1 MNESLKYFLSEKLEK
16 YQTYVMDKIYDF
28 ETTAEKVIS
37 NMIENSISGQ
47 GENAYKHIIRRHLS
61 MEEKEMVDLALISGQ
76 SQATFAFDN
85 KNIMTH
91 DNISDIKGLLVDAF
105 IENSKEICIEQ
116 LKTEGHMRKLFSYD
130 NGDVI
135 GIGIDSNFN
144 LVSTKTIAFACQT
157 DINPLSET
165 GICITTA
172 YPDLSKSEEVLK
184 TKEQLMEE
192 YNLTEKDMQKFKFRK
207 NHMEI
212 YKENKERLYKANEDR
227 VLKTF
232 LSKNFNR
239 Y

>member
-28 ETTAEKVIS
+28 DTTAEKVIS

-135 GIGIDSNFN
+135 GIGIDANFN
-144 LVSTKTIAFACQT
+144 LVSTSTISFACAT
-157 DINPLSET
+157 DLNPMSDT
-165 GICITTA
+165 WIGITTA
-172 YPDLSKSEEVLK
+172 YPDLSQVKEVLK
-184 TKEQLMEE
+184 TREELIEE
-192 YNLTEKDMQKFKFRK
+192 YGITEKQMHEFKFRK
-207 NHMEI
+207 RHRENFSQKMEKQ
-212 YKENKERLYKANEDR
+212 KEEKSKDR
-227 VLKTF
+227 FKDYLKY
-232 LSKNFNR
+232 NFNR
-239 Y
+239 

>member
-28 ETTAEKVIS
+28 DTTAEKVIS

-130 NGDVI
+130 N
-135 GIGIDSNFN
+135 
-144 LVSTKTIAFACQT
+144 LVSTSTISFACAT
-157 DINPLSET
+157 DLNPMSDT
-165 GICITTA
+165 WIGITTA
-172 YPDLSKSEEVLK
+172 YPDLSKVKEVLK
-184 TKEQLMEE
+184 TREELIEE
-192 YNLTEKDMQKFKFRK
+192 YGITEKQMHEFKFRK
-207 NHMEI
+207 RHRENFSQKMEKQ
-212 YKENKERLYKANEDR
+212 KEEKSKDRFKEYL
-227 VLKTF
+227 
-232 LSKNFNR
+232 
-239 Y
+239 